1 MILTLIPSVVTPA
14 VASALPIAYAYVFC
28 LINPV
33 SLIVVVIPVTP
44 KNWVLLVPEYVAI
57 PVVPFLYLNV
67 KAPKL
72 GNPIVEST
80 SI

>member
-1 MILTLIPSVVTPA
+1 M
-14 VASALPIAYAYVFC
+14 FC
-28 LINPV
+28 LINVV
-33 SLIVVVIPVTP
+33 SLIVVVIPLTP
-44 KNWVLLVPEYVAI
+44 KNWVVLVEEYVAI

-72 GNPIVEST
+72 GNPTVEST